1 MKRLAAFI
9 SALALALS
17 LCACGSPGCQEGKQ
31 LPVSG
36 MTDRLP
42 RITVSL

>member
-17 LCACGSPGCQEGKQ
+17 LCACGSPGRQEAKQ
-31 LPVSG
+31 LPVRG
-36 MTDRLP
+36 MTDRPP
-42 RITVSL
+42 RITVAL